1 MSTYK
6 TVEEFVYC
14 FNTYHYKELYSRSSK
29 YSNRKLLKCEHNN
42 NILFK
47 KAKDSLQCI
56 RQSYTA
62 NSKTNRGG

>member
-29 YSNRKLLKCEHNN
+29 YSNRKLLKCDHNTWL
-42 NILFK
+42 IVRR
-47 KAKDSLQCI
+47 SVTI
-56 RQSYTA
+56 W
-62 NSKTNRGG
+62 